1 MGICKQNSTCED
13 FYKYNTSYRIHCLRL
28 NSSFYPVEYIV
39 FCLLHF
45 YFQSAKR
52 EQLPGSRVCA
62 IENKIDMI
70 DMLLLLCVFVTAY
83 GVLTGTVWSPRSS

>member
-13 FYKYNTSYRIHCLRL
+13 FDKYNTSYRIHCLRL
-28 NSSFYPVEYIV
+28 NSSFYPAAYIV

-70 DMLLLLCVFVTAY
+70 AKVK
-83 GVLTGTVWSPRSS
+83 